1 MKNKIRSPFFYVG
14 DKYKIMPQIIELFP
28 SNIRN
33 YYEAFLGGGS
43 SVLYVEAEKYLL
55 NDNNKNIIDLHK
67 YISSYSKKKEVL
79 LDKLFELIKK
89 YQLSCSYLGLTV
101 PEDLK
106 KKYVKTYYSKFNKEN
121 YSKLKNDYNEDK
133 DISKLYLLL
142 IYGFNHMIRF
152 NRNGDFNL
160 PVGNVDFN
168 KNVYEAILN
177 YLSFVED
184 KKIEYSTK
192 DYVDFIKETNFKER
206 DFIYLDPPYLIS
218 NSEYN
223 KNWTSEDEVRL
234 YDLLDFL
241 NEKNVYFG
249 LSNMTDHKGNSNEI
263 LKKRMK
269 KYIVHE
275 IESNYISRFDNTVKK
290 NSREV
295 YVTNYRK
302 EKR

>member
-1 MKNKIRSPFFYVG
+1 MSF
-14 DKYKIMPQIIELFP
+14 
-28 SNIRN
+28 
-33 YYEAFLGGGS
+33 A
-43 SVLYVEAEKYLL
+43 
-55 NDNNKNIIDLHK
+55 
-67 YISSYSKKKEVL
+67 
-79 LDKLFELIKK
+79 IKDHGK
-89 YQLSCSYLGLTV
+89 APT
-101 PEDLK
+101 
-106 KKYVKTYYSKFNKEN
+106 F
-121 YSKLKNDYNEDK
+121 DYNEDK

-295 YVTNYRK
+295 YVTNYGK